1 MLRSSYYNGYVDLS
15 NNITCLARKLTN
27 IQQNKNFNFFLSLQW
42 VLRDKIMMV
51 SGHKNEVV
59 NQRYFKG
66 RVEEM
71 LVQFIQV

>member
-1 MLRSSYYNGYVDLS
+1 MLRPSYYNGYVDLS

-27 IQQNKNFNFFLSLQW
+27 IQQNKILNFFLSLQW

-59 NQRYFKG
+59 NESYFKG
-66 RVEEM
+66 GVEEM

>member
-1 MLRSSYYNGYVDLS
+1 MFSKKTYKHSAKYS
-15 NNITCLARKLTN
+15 
-27 IQQNKNFNFFLSLQW
+27 FSLQW

>member
-1 MLRSSYYNGYVDLS
+1 MLRPSYYNGYVDLS

-59 NQRYFKG
+59 NQSCFKG
-66 RVEEM
+66 GVEEM

>member
-1 MLRSSYYNGYVDLS
+1 MLRPSYYNGYVDLS

-59 NQRYFKG
+59 NQSCFKG
-66 RVEEM
+66 GVEEM
-71 LVQFIQV
+71 LVQFI

>member
-1 MLRSSYYNGYVDLS
+1 MLRPSYYNGYVDLS
-15 NNITCLARKLTN
+15 KNITCLARKLTN
-27 IQQNKNFNFFLSLQW
+27 IQQNKNLKFFSLQW

-59 NQRYFKG
+59 NQSCFKG
-66 RVEEM
+66 GVEEM

>member
-1 MLRSSYYNGYVDLS
+1 MLRPSYYNGYVDLS
-15 NNITCLARKLTN
+15 KNITCLARKLTN
-27 IQQNKNFNFFLSLQW
+27 IQQNKNLNFFSLQW

-59 NQRYFKG
+59 NQSCFKG
-66 RVEEM
+66 GVEEM